1 MSGAYAEKEFRV
13 GSVIIGHF
21 HGDKRGLIHRYLLHR
36 SFLKI
41 DLMI

>member
-21 HGDKRGLIHRYLLHR
+21 HGDKIAW
-36 SFLKI
+36 I
-41 DLMI
+41 DS